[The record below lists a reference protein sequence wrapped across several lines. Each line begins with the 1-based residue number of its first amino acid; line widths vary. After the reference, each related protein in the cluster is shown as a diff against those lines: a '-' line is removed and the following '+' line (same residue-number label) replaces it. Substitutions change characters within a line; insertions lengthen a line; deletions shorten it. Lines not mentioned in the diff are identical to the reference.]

1 MGIRCS
7 AKAVILSDDCI
18 LANQSVSDEGEIY
31 YEFPGGGQNIFE
43 DMETA
48 VAREV
53 LEETGY
59 QIRVERLLA
68 VAEEIYDDPAIREK
82 YPDYTHRIFHIFLAK
97 RVSDS
102 RQTVLEKDFH
112 QIGSVWVP
120 IQEANQLNF
129 RPAQIKGKITEL
141 VSWRD
146 AAYLGA
152 VHI

>member
-18 LANQSVSDEGEIY
+18 LANQSVSEEGEIY

-82 YPDYTHRIFHIFLAK
+82 YPDYTHRIFHIF
-97 RVSDS
+97 
-102 RQTVLEKDFH
+102 
-112 QIGSVWVP
+112 
-120 IQEANQLNF
+120 
-129 RPAQIKGKITEL
+129 
-141 VSWRD
+141 
-146 AAYLGA
+146 
-152 VHI
+152 